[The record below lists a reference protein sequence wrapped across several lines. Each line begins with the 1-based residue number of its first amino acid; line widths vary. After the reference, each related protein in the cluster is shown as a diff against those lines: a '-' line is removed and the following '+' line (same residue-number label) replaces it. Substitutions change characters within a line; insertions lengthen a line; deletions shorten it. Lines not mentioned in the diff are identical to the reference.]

1 MKKPYIMVIALML
14 GLAVLVVPIVSAA
27 AFSFGNSVIKSES
40 EFSGDAVVNE
50 TIDLKW
56 STGTDTYE
64 WGQSSVYN
72 NPLGQRTQSVLNI
85 RQENG
90 SLTWTYQ
97 RNGNTV
103 PLQPSVNHYT
113 DDKIIVKPQYHLP
126 VTGIK
131 YLPGIFMP
139 GIQLI

>member
-1 MKKPYIMVIALML
+1 MVIALML

-64 WGQSSVYN
+64 WGQSSVFN

-103 PLQPSVNHYT
+103 PLQPSVNHYI

-126 VTGIK
+126 VNGINWM
-131 YLPGIFMP
+131 PRIFMP

>member
-1 MKKPYIMVIALML
+1 MKKQKIMFIALML
-14 GLAVLVVPIVSAA
+14 GLAVLVVPIVSAS
-27 AFSFGNSVIKSES
+27 AFPFGNSVIKSES

-56 STGTDTYE
+56 TTGTDTYE

-72 NPLGQRTQSVLNI
+72 NTLGQKTQSVLNI

-90 SLTWTYQ
+90 SMTWSYQ
-97 RNGNTV
+97 RNGNSI

-113 DDKIIVKPQYHLP
+113 DNQAIIKPQYRLP
-126 VTGIK
+126 YPAIRF
-131 YLPGIFMP
+131 LPGIQF
-139 GIQLI
+139 I

>member
-1 MKKPYIMVIALML
+1 MKDPNIMFIALLL
-14 GLAVLVVPIVSAA
+14 GLAVLVVPIVSASG
-27 AFSFGNSVIKSES
+27 FSFGNSVIKSES

-64 WGQSSVYN
+64 WGQSNVYN
-72 NPLGQRTQSVLNI
+72 NTLGQRTQSVLNI

-97 RNGNTV
+97 RNGNII
-103 PLQPSVNHYT
+103 PLQPSVNHFT
-113 DDKIIVKPQYHLP
+113 DDQAIMKPQYHLP
-126 VTGIK
+126 FTAIK
-131 YLPGIFMP
+131 FLPGFK
-139 GIQLI
+139 LF